1 MTISH
6 VNSTTFA
13 GTSTTDTSVTN
24 NVPSGVVDGDLLLW
38 AISGGSALPATPS
51 GWSSWAAAVNTN
63 RLTIF
68 YRFAS
73 SEPASYTASGLT
85 AGTYSAIM
93 SAYRGVDQTTP
104 QDATPLTGT
113 SSVPSITTVTP
124 NAYALSHGKCKSA
137 SGVTNTV
144 WTSTN
149 GSVAG
154 TTTTTLGAST
164 NDTSGAM
171 YMPRPTPGAIQV
183 NCVPSG
189 TGQTTQCR
197 ISSALRP
204 AAITGDAS
212 RTVTAALTSDSVVTR
227 PVSAT
232 EAVTAGL
239 TADSVRTGVASATEA
254 VTAGLTAD
262 SVLTRGADA
271 VEAVTAGLTADSTV
285 TRPVDASEAVT
296 AGLTSTGFITR
307 PADASEAITAALD
320 ASAVLDRHGD
330 ASAPVTALLDAS
342 AALTRAVDA
351 DLGVTVGLSASAEAH
366 GNRLIDANLDVTA
379 DLAATVALTT
389 GGDSAE
395 VVTAGLTATAAA
407 TRPGD
412 AVGLVTV
419 GLVASASV
427 NRGIDAA
434 LTVGVA
440 FDAVAAQVLTSD
452 AHLAVAA
459 HLAATVPTPPSR
471 TVDQAPGNRTVLMG
485 AQNRTET
492 VVGRGPASRTV
503 SAT

>member
-6 VNSTTFA
+6 VNTTTFA
-13 GTSTTDTSVTN
+13 GATTSDTSVTN
-24 NVPSGVVDGDLLLW
+24 DVPSGTVDGDILLW
-38 AISGGSALPATPS
+38 AISGGTATPATPS
-51 GWSSWAAAVNTN
+51 GWSPWASHVNTN
-63 RLTIF
+63 KLTIF

-85 AGTYSAIM
+85 AGSYTAEM

-104 QDATPLTGT
+104 QDATPTTGT

-124 NAYALSHGKCKSA
+124 NAYAVVHGKCKSA
-137 SGVTNTV
+137 TGVTNTN
-144 WTSTN
+144 WTSSN
-149 GSVAG
+149 GTVAG
-154 TTTTTLGAST
+154 QTTMTTSGST
-164 NDTSGAM
+164 NDTSATT
-171 YMPRPTPGAIQV
+171 YLARPTAGAVTVGLQA
-183 NCVPSG
+183 SG
-189 TGQTTQCR
+189 TVTSQIR

-204 AAITGDAS
+204 AAITADAS
-212 RTVTAALTSDSVVTR
+212 RTVTAGLTSDSVVTR

-239 TADSVRTGVASATEA
+239 TADSVRTGVAAATEA

-271 VEAVTAGLTADSTV
+271 VEAVTTGLTADSTV
-285 TRPVDASEAVT
+285 TRPVDATETVT

-320 ASAVLDRHGD
+320 AAAVLDRHGD

-366 GNRLIDANLDVTA
+366 GNRLIDADLDVTA
-379 DLAATVALTT
+379 GLAATVALTT

-412 AVGLVTV
+412 AAGLVTV

-434 LTVGVA
+434 LTVGVG
-440 FDAVAAQVLTSD
+440 FDAAGAQVLTGD